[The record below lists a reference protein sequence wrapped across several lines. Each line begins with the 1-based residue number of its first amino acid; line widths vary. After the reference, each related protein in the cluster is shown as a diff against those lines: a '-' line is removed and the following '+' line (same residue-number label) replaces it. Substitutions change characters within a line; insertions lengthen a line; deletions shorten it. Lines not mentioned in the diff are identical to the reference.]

1 MGFTSALHG
10 VYDVRAS
17 VYVGLK
23 SDGESKALSP
33 ILSYIIYRLLLDST
47 PREHVTRPL

>member
-10 VYDVRAS
+10 VYDIRAS

-33 ILSYIIYRLLLDST
+33 ILSYMIDYFLIP
-47 PREHVTRPL
+47 PRGNV